1 MLVFVI
7 DGVDT
12 AFHID
17 VYRADEYT
25 ETVTECAPSPFVPS
39 SSCGMISTTFA
50 YLRGSL
56 QDGRDAP

>member
-25 ETVTECAPSPFVPS
+25 GTVTECALSPFVPS
-39 SSCGMISTTFA
+39 SSCGIMLTTFA
-50 YLRGSL
+50 HLRVSL
-56 QDGRDAP
+56 QDGRDAA